1 MQMPQAVAV
10 MPEWR
15 FVYTDGMRKL
25 NAFVKDIKSWLQDTK
40 RILYIHF
47 ESRKIIL
54 EALLSNPF
62 LSLFA
67 NVIPNK
73 HALKVL
79 DRFIAFG

>member
-1 MQMPQAVAV
+1 

-25 NAFVKDIKSWLQDTK
+25 NALVVEIKRWLQETK
-40 RILYIHF
+40 RLLYSHF
-47 ESRKIIL
+47 ESRKIVL
-54 EALLSNPF
+54 EALLSSPF

-67 NVIPNK
+67 NVIPNQ

-79 DRFIAFG
+79 DRFAHFG